1 MQRCFPDKL
10 LREAEVR
17 MPCVLC
23 DQPAVLFSCLAVDEE
38 YQGRKIASQLI
49 KVALELLEEKNYSF
63 ATIHSFNH
71 FTKKAAENAGFEA
84 VHSVNAREFLW
95 KNVPLYANILEPH
108 GDVTR
113 LIKTLK

>member
-1 MQRCFPDKL
+1 MKRCFPDKL

-17 MPCVLC
+17 MPRALC
-23 DQPAVLFSCLAVDEE
+23 DQPGVLFSCLAVDEE

-63 ATIHSFNH
+63 AAIYSFNH

-95 KNVPLYANILEPH
+95 KNVPLYANILKPH
-108 GDVTR
+108 GDVTK
-113 LIKTLK
+113 LIKMLK